1 MLKHCINS
9 LFYNLE
15 QTSRICRAGCEKY
28 FESHGLLSFDE
39 FIILDMINCYPDI
52 CQRDLAKLLLKGASH
67 ISKYLAELENKQLI
81 QRVADKKGN
90 RLIKKIKIT
99 PSGLRA
105 YSEAE
110 KIALNFST
118 QIENTIGK
126 NNAIECSQFLDKI
139 KQSVTSSIEINFD

>member
-1 MLKHCINS
+1 
-9 LFYNLE
+9 
-15 QTSRICRAGCEKY
+15 
-28 FESHGLLSFDE
+28 
-39 FIILDMINCYPDI
+39 MINCYPDI